1 MHRALFYDHTESSD
15 IVCRLCPHTC
25 RIPAGS
31 RGICGVR
38 RNTDG
43 ELYSLVYG
51 RAIAEH
57 LDPIEKKP
65 LFHFLPGS
73 QSYSIATV
81 GCNFTCRH
89 CQNTEIAHL
98 PRTQGGE
105 IAGAWR
111 APEDIVRAAGA
122 SGAASIA
129 CTYTEPT
136 IYYEYALDV
145 ARLAQDHGLKTVF
158 VTNGFITAEPLRT
171 IAPFLAGANID
182 LKSFRNEFY
191 TSVCGGRLQP
201 VLDTIRRCRD
211 LGIWVEVTTLLIPG
225 YNDSPEEVC
234 DIARFLAGVDK
245 RIPWHVTAF
254 FPTARLRNAPPT
266 PPDVLQRSRAIGHA
280 EGLQHVYTGNI
291 PGLEG
296 ESTVCPA
303 CGSQVITRRGFRVL
317 ALEMKN
323 GRCAHCGAAVSG
335 VFA

>member
-1 MHRALFYDHTESSD
+1 MHPALFFDQTESGD
-15 IVCRLCPHTC
+15 VVCRLCPHTC
-25 RIPAGS
+25 RISEGN
-31 RGICGVR
+31 RGICAVR
-38 RNTDG
+38 QNSG
-43 ELYSLVYG
+43 GALCSLVYG
-51 RAIAEH
+51 RAVAEH

-73 QSYSIATV
+73 LSYSIATV

-98 PRTQGGE
+98 PRTQRGTL
-105 IAGAWR
+105 AGALR
-111 APEDIVRAAGA
+111 SPEDIVRSAVAA
-122 SGAASIA
+122 GAASIA

-158 VTNGFITAEPLRT
+158 VTNGFISNEPLRT
-171 IAPFLAGANID
+171 IAPFLHGANID

-201 VLDTIRRCRD
+201 VLDTISRCRD

-225 YNDSPEEVC
+225 YNDSPEEVR
-234 DIARFLAGVDK
+234 DIARFLAGVD
-245 RIPWHVTAF
+245 RTMPWHVTAF
-254 FPTARLRNAPPT
+254 YPTARLRDAPPT
-266 PPDVLQRSRAIGHA
+266 PPEVLQRSRAIGLA

-296 ESTVCPA
+296 ESTVCPGCA
-303 CGSQVITRRGFRVL
+303 RQVITRRGFRVISR
-317 ALEMKN
+317 ALEN
-323 GRCAHCGAAVSG
+323 GRCSACGTIVSG